1 MNGEA
6 LASHGSADLN
16 HRTAQVGRDLEDHQL
31 PHHQLGC
38 RLLGQLLGQVA
49 HTRNS
54 SCSEMWER
62 TERPSSPGV

>member
-1 MNGEA
+1 MNGEP

-16 HRTAQVGRDLEDHQL
+16 HRTAQVGGDLEDH
-31 PHHQLGC
+31 
-38 RLLGQLLGQVA
+38 QLLGQVA

-62 TERPSSPGV
+62 TECPSSPGV